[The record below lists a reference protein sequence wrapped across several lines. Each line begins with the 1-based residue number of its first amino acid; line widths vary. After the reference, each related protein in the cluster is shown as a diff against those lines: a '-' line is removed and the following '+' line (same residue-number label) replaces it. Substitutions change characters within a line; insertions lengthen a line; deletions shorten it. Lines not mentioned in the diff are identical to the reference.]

1 MSTLTW
7 ILLGVG
13 LYWLALIAARNRGLL
28 PGYVGTQGPII
39 TLHTKRGREF
49 LDRLSA
55 PKRFW
60 RAFANLGVGMALVIM
75 VIAFVFVVTA
85 AYGQMRSPEST
96 AVTEP
101 QNVLVIPG
109 VNEFLPLSVA
119 PEIVLGLLVALVFHE
134 GAHGLLCRVEDIE
147 IESMGLAVLA
157 FIPIG
162 AFVEP
167 DHESQQAADRGGQT
181 RMFAAGVTANVV
193 VTVVA
198 FALLFGP
205 VVGAIAVAPGAAV
218 GGTFPGSAAA
228 DAGIDQGDRITAID
242 GVAVATTDELT
253 ETLAETD
260 EEVVSVTIDDEREV
274 EVERS
279 LLVVQAVP
287 DGPTGLETNDT
298 IVSVD
303 GDEIHTER
311 EFEDLLRERTEVTVG
326 TADGEERTFA
336 AGALVPEVVEG
347 GPFDEA
353 GAPTDAE
360 WIVITAVDD
369 ERVLTREELSATLE
383 DAGETVVIEA
393 YVDGERDSYE
403 VEREDGQL
411 GVFLQ
416 AGISGIGV
424 SDFGIQE
431 YPSSAYLAALGG
443 GDDDG
448 GAAAG
453 GDFFGLVV
461 SALILPI
468 ASLLDIGLPFNFAG
482 FTGHITNFYVVE
494 GPLSLLGA
502 GTVFLLANA
511 LFWTG
516 WINFNL
522 ALFNCIPAFPLDGG
536 HILRNSTEAVVSRLP
551 VSTGYELTK
560 TVTISVGVTM
570 LLALLLMIF
579 GQGLLA

>member
-7 ILLGVG
+7 ILLGAG

-75 VIAFVFVVTA
+75 VLAFVFVVTA
-85 AYGQMRSPEST
+85 AYGQMRSTEAT

-119 PEIVLGLLVALVFHE
+119 PEIVFGLLVALVFHE
-134 GAHGLLCRVEDIE
+134 GAHGLLCRVEEIE
-147 IESMGLAVLA
+147 IESMGLALLA

-167 DHESQQAADRGGQT
+167 EYESQKAADRGGQT

-242 GVAVATTDELT
+242 GVEVATTDELT

-260 EEVVSVTIDDEREV
+260 ERTVTVTVDDEREV

-279 LLVVQAVP
+279 LLVVEAVP
-287 DGPTGLETNDT
+287 DGPTGLATNDT
-298 IVSVD
+298 IVAVD
-303 GDEIHTER
+303 GEEVRTER
-311 EFEDLLRERTEVTVG
+311 EFESILREETEVTVE
-326 TADGEERTFA
+326 TADGDEETFA
-336 AGALVPEVVEG
+336 AGALVPEIEEG

-360 WIVITAVDD
+360 WIVITAIDG
-369 ERVLTREELSATLE
+369 ERVLTATELGEVL
-383 DAGETVVIEA
+383 DDVDETVEVEA
-393 YVDGERDSYE
+393 YVDGEPESYE
-403 VEREDGQL
+403 VDREDGRL

-416 AGISGIGV
+416 PGVSGIGV
-424 SDFGIQE
+424 SDVGIQE
-431 YPSSAYLAALGG
+431 YPSGTYLAALGG
-443 GDDDG
+443 GDDD
-448 GAAAG
+448 AVAG
-453 GDFFGLVV
+453 GGFLGLVFT
-461 SALILPI
+461 ALILPI
-468 ASLLDIGLPFNFAG
+468 ASLVDLGLPFNFAG
-482 FTGHITNFYVVE
+482 FTGHVTNFYVVE
-494 GPLSLLGA
+494 GPLSVLGA
-502 GTVFLLANA
+502 GPVFLLANA

-536 HILRNSTEAVVSRLP
+536 HILRNSTEAIVSRLP
-551 VSTGYELTK
+551 ISTGYELTK

>member
-7 ILLGVG
+7 ILLGAG

-75 VIAFVFVVTA
+75 VLAFVFVVTA
-85 AYGQMRSPEST
+85 AYGQMRSTEAT

-119 PEIVLGLLVALVFHE
+119 PEIVFGLLVALVFHE
-134 GAHGLLCRVEDIE
+134 GAHGLLCRVEEIE
-147 IESMGLAVLA
+147 IESMGLALLA
-157 FIPIG
+157 FVPIG

-167 DHESQQAADRGGQT
+167 NHESQQAADRGGQT

-198 FALLFGP
+198 FGLLFGP

-228 DAGIDQGDRITAID
+228 DAGIDQGDRITAIE
-242 GVAVATTDELT
+242 GVDVATTDELT
-253 ETLAETD
+253 ATLAETE
-260 EEVVSVTIDDEREV
+260 EEVVSVTVDDDREV

-279 LLVVQAVP
+279 LLVVEAVP
-287 DGPTGLETNDT
+287 DGPTGLATNDT
-298 IVSVD
+298 IVSVGGTD
-303 GDEIHTER
+303 VNTER
-311 EFEDLLRERTEVTVG
+311 AFEDQLRERSEVTVE
-326 TADGEERTFA
+326 TAEGDEETFA
-336 AGALVPEVVEG
+336 AGALVPEIEEG

-360 WIVITAVDD
+360 WIVITEIDG
-369 ERVLTREELSATLE
+369 ERVLTAAELGEVLDEA
-383 DAGETVVIEA
+383 DETVEVEA
-393 YVDGERDSYE
+393 YVDGERESYE
-403 VEREDGQL
+403 VDRDDGRL

-416 AGISGIGV
+416 PGITGIGV

-431 YPSSAYLAALGG
+431 YPAEGYLAALGG
-443 GDDDG
+443 GDDD
-448 GAAAG
+448 AAAG
-453 GDFFGLVV
+453 GGFFGLVV
-461 SALILPI
+461 SSLILPI
-468 ASLLDIGLPFNFAG
+468 ASLVPELGLPFNFAG
-482 FTGHITNFYVVE
+482 FTGHVTNFYVVE
-494 GPLSLLGA
+494 GPLSVLGA
-502 GTVFLLANA
+502 GPVFLLANL
-511 LFWTG
+511 LFWTA

>member
-13 LYWLALIAARNRGLL
+13 LYWVALVAARNRGLL

-49 LDRLSA
+49 LDRLSG

-75 VIAFVFVVTA
+75 VLAFVFVVTA
-85 AYGQMRSPEST
+85 AYGQMRSTEAT

-119 PEIVLGLLVALVFHE
+119 PEIVFGLLVALVFHE
-134 GAHGLLCRVEDIE
+134 GAHGLLCRVEEIE
-147 IESMGLAVLA
+147 IESMGLALLA

-167 DHESQQAADRGGQT
+167 EYESQKAADRGGQT

-242 GVAVATTDELT
+242 GVEVATTDELT

-260 EEVVSVTIDDEREV
+260 ERTVTVTIDDEREV

-279 LLVVQAVP
+279 LLVVEAVP
-287 DGPTGLETNDT
+287 DGPTGLATNDT
-298 IVSVD
+298 IVSVGGTD
-303 GDEIHTER
+303 VNTER
-311 EFEDLLRERTEVTVG
+311 AFEDQLRERSEVTVE
-326 TADGEERTFA
+326 TAEGDEETFA
-336 AGALVPEVVEG
+336 AGALVPEIEEG

-360 WIVITAVDD
+360 WIVITEIDG
-369 ERVLTREELSATLE
+369 ERVLTAAELGEVLDEA
-383 DAGETVVIEA
+383 DETVEVEA
-393 YVDGERDSYE
+393 YVDGERESYE
-403 VEREDGQL
+403 VDRDDGRL

-416 AGISGIGV
+416 PGITGIGV

-431 YPSSAYLAALGG
+431 YPAEGYLAALGG
-443 GDDDG
+443 DDDD
-448 GAAAG
+448 AAAG
-453 GDFFGLVV
+453 GGFFGLVV
-461 SALILPI
+461 SSLILPI
-468 ASLLDIGLPFNFAG
+468 ASLVPELGLPFNFAG
-482 FTGHITNFYVVE
+482 FTGHVTNFYVVE
-494 GPLSLLGA
+494 GPLSVLGA
-502 GTVFLLANA
+502 GPVFLLANL
-511 LFWTG
+511 LFWTA